1 MKPTLPTLATE
12 LVELI
17 ACWLGHTDLCS
28 LRLVC
33 KNLRQKSICLF
44 GAYFTTIRTD
54 LSQKSLQKLQEISE
68 NDNLRLYVQ
77 KLLIKENKPE
87 ELGQGFQW
95 HRHSSG
101 YLEAPMPG
109 FEKLQYLLAHN
120 LPNCRSFHIGGPG
133 CGPKDW
139 FDAFTPNDVIAL
151 ILRMIPS
158 LSIEAPNSL
167 PVKSF
172 IVDCAFSNVVVIPRR
187 ASTSDAKRLQM
198 WQYRQPS
205 FREAWAHIQELVLHQ
220 RLGPETLDWGID
232 LILDAT
238 SLRKLS
244 VNVGYS
250 QSRPFLE
257 RLCQVTSLNSL
268 ESFKLAEAY
277 TSVEILSRL
286 IERWHDTLR
295 VLSLSKLRLQRCTD
309 WPIVLGR
316 LKYQAPFLHSVSICD
331 LTSSNI
337 EDNPIISFPSLVI
350 DPVVPES
357 GGRKFTLTKNRL
369 WQEILGVAYKGPRAD
384 KAMEKLVTAMGYCSY
399 K

>member
-1 MKPTLPTLATE
+1 MNPTLPTLATE

-17 ACWLGHTDLCS
+17 ACWLEPADLCP

-33 KNLRQKSICLF
+33 KNLHQKSICLF
-44 GAYFTTIRTD
+44 GACFTTVRTD

-68 NDNLRLYVQ
+68 NDNLRLHVQ
-77 KLLIKENKPE
+77 ELLIKGNKPE

-109 FEKLQYLLAHN
+109 FEKLQYLLTHN
-120 LPNCRSFHIGGPG
+120 LPNCRSFHIWGPG
-133 CGPKDW
+133 CGPKDE

-172 IVDCAFSNVVVIPRR
+172 IVDGIPPDMVDRL
-187 ASTSDAKRLQM
+187 SPTGTIDAKRLQM

-205 FREAWAHIQELVLHQ
+205 FREAWAHIQEIVLHQ
-220 RLGPETLDWGID
+220 ILRAETDWGID

-244 VNVGYS
+244 VNVGHDL
-250 QSRPFLE
+250 PNDFLE
-257 RLCQVTSLNSL
+257 RLCQATFLNNL
-268 ESFKLAEAY
+268 ESFELAWAQ
-277 TSVEILSRL
+277 TSVETLSELIDRL
-286 IERWHDTLR
+286 PDTLR
-295 VLSLSKLRLQRCTD
+295 VFSLLCISLNRLTD

-316 LKYQAPFLHSVSICD
+316 LKYQAPFLHSVSLCD

-337 EDNPIISFPSLVI
+337 ENPVISFPSLVI

-357 GGRKFTLTKNRL
+357 GGRKFTLTKNWL

-384 KAMEKLVTAMGYCSY
+384 KAMEKLVKAIEYCSV
-399 K
+399 

>member
-17 ACWLGHTDLCS
+17 ACWLEPADLCS

-33 KNLRQKSICLF
+33 NDLRQKSICLF
-44 GAYFTTIRTD
+44 GACFTTVRTD

-77 KLLIKENKPE
+77 KLLIKANKPE

-120 LPNCRSFHIGGPG
+120 LPNCRSFHIWGPG
-133 CGPKDW
+133 CGPKDE

-172 IVDCAFSNVVVIPRR
+172 IVDGIPPDVVDTPSPTGTI
-187 ASTSDAKRLQM
+187 DAKRLQM

-205 FREAWAHIQELVLHQ
+205 FREAWAHIQEIVLHQ
-220 RLGPETLDWGID
+220 AFKLEMDDLGID

-244 VNVGYS
+244 VNVGHDLPS
-250 QSRPFLE
+250 DFLE
-257 RLCQVTSLNSL
+257 RLCQATFLNNL
-268 ESFKLAEAY
+268 ESFELAWAQ
-277 TSVEILSRL
+277 TSVETLSELIDRL
-286 IERWHDTLR
+286 PDTLR
-295 VLSLSKLRLQRCTD
+295 VFSLLCISLNRLTD

-316 LKYQAPFLHSVSICD
+316 LKYQAPFLHSVSLCD

-337 EDNPIISFPSLVI
+337 ENPVISFSSLVI

-357 GGRKFTLTKNRL
+357 GGRKFTLKKNWL
-369 WQEILGVAYKGPRAD
+369 WQEISGVTYKGPRAD
-384 KAMEKLVTAMGYCSY
+384 KAMEKLVKAIEYCSV
-399 K
+399 